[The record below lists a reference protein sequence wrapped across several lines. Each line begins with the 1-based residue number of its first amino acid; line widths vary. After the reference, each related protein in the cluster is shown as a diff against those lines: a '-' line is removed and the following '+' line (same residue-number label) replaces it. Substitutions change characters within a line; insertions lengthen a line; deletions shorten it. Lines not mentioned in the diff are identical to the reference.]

1 MALAVNLTVAY
12 CPECMRTCIFQNP
25 CYMSCGPIFDI
36 DRALLPIHLFSFCV
50 KTTNDSLDVPYVHMC
65 MNILPTGVLQFTSSC
80 FKLKSMTCIFFPKL
94 TNSESLKVLALDGDC
109 AERMC
114 SALCTQLRAHCGTHT
129 SRMVYGITFNHAVR

>member
-25 CYMSCGPIFDI
+25 CYMSCGPIFI
-36 DRALLPIHLFSFCV
+36 LTEHFCQFIRSAFALKPQ
-50 KTTNDSLDVPYVHMC
+50 TTHWMFLMCNVHMC
-65 MNILPTGVLQFTSSC
+65 MNTLPTGMLQFTSSC
-80 FKLKSMTCIFFPKL
+80 FKLKSMTCFFPKL
-94 TNSESLKVLALDGDC
+94 TKSESLKVLALDGGC

-129 SRMVYGITFNHAVR
+129 SRMVY